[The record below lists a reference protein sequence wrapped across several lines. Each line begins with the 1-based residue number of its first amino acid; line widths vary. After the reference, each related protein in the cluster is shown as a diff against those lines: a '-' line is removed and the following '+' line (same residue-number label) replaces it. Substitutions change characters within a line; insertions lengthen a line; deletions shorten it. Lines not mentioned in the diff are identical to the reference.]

1 MRDMGSCRPSRL
13 ATAEEQ
19 AQMRMKLRSLML
31 AAAAIGLIAMQFN
44 AWAADTGESIVGQG
58 VPGKV
63 TPCATCHGV
72 RGEGGGDG
80 VFPRVAGLPAAYIE
94 TQLKAF
100 RDGGRS
106 SPLMSPMAVGLSDAD
121 ISAIATYLERQQP
134 MFFAP
139 PKAEPVQLE
148 RGQNLV
154 TLGRWA
160 QGIPSCTSCHGAAL
174 QGVEPAIPSL
184 AGQSWQYLS
193 AQLEAYRSG
202 QRAPG
207 PLQLMGRIAR
217 GLNSQEIQDVSVY
230 IASLRP
236 GARPEI
242 PRPATPE
249 PYRAKPQSPDTF
261 VPPPESA
268 IPAGPYG
275 ELIRF
280 GQSIFED
287 TPKHAA
293 HYAGNT
299 LSCRNCHL
307 DRGRDPK
314 SSPMWAAYVH
324 YPEYRKKDG
333 LVNTLQM
340 RIQGC
345 FRYSQNGTVPDAD
358 SRELTALVTYFYW
371 MASGLPVGVT
381 PRAAGYPK
389 LNAPQAIPS
398 PERGARVYASSCALC
413 HGDNGLGRGRGGE
426 QVFPPLWGPQSFN
439 WGAGM
444 HQVDRAAGFIKASM
458 PYGAGGTLT
467 DQEAWDVAAYVNSR
481 PRPQDP
487 RFSESVEKTRALYH
501 SDHEYD
507 YYGRE
512 IDGLLLGAPGTLEQW
527 EKSNK

>member
-1 MRDMGSCRPSRL
+1 MHEMRRHVLFIAS
-13 ATAEEQ
+13 
-19 AQMRMKLRSLML
+19 
-31 AAAAIGLIAMQFN
+31 AIILLDG
-44 AWAADTGESIVGQG
+44 WAADSAENIVVQG

-63 TPCATCHGV
+63 TACATCHGV
-72 RGEGGGDG
+72 HGEGGGDG
-80 VFPRVAGLPAAYIE
+80 VFPRLAGQPAAYIE

-100 RDGGRS
+100 RDGGRP
-106 SPLMSPMAVGLSDAD
+106 SPLMSPVAAGLSDAD
-121 ISAIATYLERQQP
+121 ISAIATYLELQQP
-134 MFFAP
+134 PFFAP
-139 PKAEPVQLE
+139 PKAEPWQLE
-148 RGQNLV
+148 RGQSLV
-154 TLGRWA
+154 TLGRWDK
-160 QGIPSCTSCHGAAL
+160 GVPSCTSCHGPGL
-174 QGVEPAIPSL
+174 QGVAPAIPSL
-184 AGQSWQYLS
+184 AGQSPQYLAS
-193 AQLEAYRSG
+193 QLQAYQSG

-207 PLQLMGRIAR
+207 PLGLMARIGRGI
-217 GLNSQEIQDVSVY
+217 SSQDVEDVALY

-242 PRPATPE
+242 PRPAKPE
-249 PYRAKPQSPDTF
+249 PYIAKPQSPDAF

-275 ELIRF
+275 DLVRL
-280 GQSIFED
+280 GRSIFED
-287 TPKHAA
+287 TPKYAA
-293 HYAGNT
+293 QYAGNA

-307 DRGRDPK
+307 DRGRDAQ

-333 LVNTLQM
+333 TVNTIQM

-371 MASGLPVGVT
+371 MASGLPVGIQ
-381 PRAAGYPK
+381 PKAAGYPK
-389 LNAPQAIPS
+389 LDLPAATPS
-398 PERGARVYASSCALC
+398 PERGARVFASNCALC

-444 HQVDRAAGFIKASM
+444 HQIDRAAGFIKARM
-458 PYGAGGTLT
+458 PLGAGGTLT

-487 RFSESVEKTRALYH
+487 RFTESVEKTRALYH
-501 SDHEYD
+501 SDHQYD

-512 IDGLLLGAPGTLEQW
+512 VDGLLLGTPGTLEQW
-527 EKSNK
+527 EQSHQK